1 MIKKHDETSE
11 RQQSTQKDSGKDGRK
26 PTFPGYQTAHSYAY
40 DLLKRFSK
48 DNRRY
53 ATEAES
59 ILWNLLRG
67 KQLGVRFRRQHPVE
81 GYIPDFIC
89 LPCKLIIEVDGGY
102 HYLEGQPIS
111 DEERTVYLE
120 AKGYHV
126 LRFTNEEVIAAPEK
140 VLSLIKDELNK
151 RLNMAE
157 QNNVLHHPT
166 TPSQVNQNSLD
177 PSTSG
182 QSPRVASPS
191 QVNQDSLDPL
201 TSGQSPRVAS
211 PSQVNQNSLDPPTS
225 GQSSHIASP
234 SQVNQNSLDPPTSG
248 QSPRV
253 ASPSQVNQNSP
264 DPPTSGQSSR
274 IASPSQVNQNSLDPV
289 GAPLLRRGRGR
300 LLVFSAPSGSGK
312 STIVQWL
319 VKEHPELN
327 LHFSVSCTSRLPRG
341 TEQNGVEYFFISP
354 EEFKKK
360 IENKEFIEYEEVYK
374 DRYYGTLKS
383 QVEQQISRGENVVF
397 DVDVKGGCNIKQC
410 YGSQAMSI
418 FVQPPSIEELRRRLN
433 SRGTDTPEVIEQRL
447 AKADY
452 ELSFARKFDHIVVND
467 DLETAK
473 QKTYELLSTFLN
485 QR

>member
-1 MIKKHDETSE
+1 MTKKHDETSE

-53 ATEAES
+53 APEAES
-59 ILWNLLRG
+59 ILWHLLRG

-177 PSTSG
+177 P
-182 QSPRVASPS
+182 
-191 QVNQDSLDPL
+191 
-201 TSGQSPRVAS
+201 
-211 PSQVNQNSLDPPTS
+211 
-225 GQSSHIASP
+225 
-234 SQVNQNSLDPPTSG
+234 
-248 QSPRV
+248 
-253 ASPSQVNQNSP
+253 
-264 DPPTSGQSSR
+264 
-274 IASPSQVNQNSLDPV
+274 V
-289 GAPLLRRGRGR
+289 GAPLLRKGRGR

-410 YGSQAMSI
+410 YGSRAMSI